1 MARTRTHEIHL
12 RLNDRKYRVL
22 IKNAKTCA
30 LSQQAYLRMMCLNRH
45 PTERPLMDLI
55 DVLRNV
61 QQINNNMNQIT
72 VKANAAGMIDGM
84 AYWKM
89 SAG

>member
-1 MARTRTHEIHL
+1 
-12 RLNDRKYRVL
+12 
-22 IKNAKTCA
+22 
-30 LSQQAYLRMMCLNRH
+30 MMCLNRH

-72 VKANAAGMIDGM
+72 VKTNAAGMIDGM